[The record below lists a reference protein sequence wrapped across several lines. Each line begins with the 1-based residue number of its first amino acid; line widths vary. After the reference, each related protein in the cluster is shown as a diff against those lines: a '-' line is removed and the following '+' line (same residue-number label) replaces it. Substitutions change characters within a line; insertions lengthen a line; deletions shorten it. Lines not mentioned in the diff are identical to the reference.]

1 MQIVLMG
8 VAGSGKTT
16 IGTLLGQRLGIPFFD
31 GDDFHPPENRAK
43 MASGQPLTDDDR
55 RPWLERIN
63 AHLREQEHN
72 GASAIVA
79 CSALKQQYRDLLAE
93 NLTSLRFVY
102 LRGTPA
108 LIGKRMRAR
117 QGHFMPPALLDSQ
130 FATLEEPADATV
142 VEVDAEPEEVVA
154 RIIGA
159 LILPTRRAR

>member
-1 MQIVLMG
+1 MLIVIMG

-43 MASGQPLTDDDR
+43 MAAGHPLTDDDR
-55 RPWLERIN
+55 RPWLASIN
-63 AHLREQEHN
+63 AHLREQERM

-79 CSALKQQYRDLLAE
+79 CSALKQHYRDLLAE
-93 NLTSLRFVY
+93 GLTNLRFVY

-108 LIGKRMRAR
+108 LIADRMRAR

-130 FATLEEPADATV
+130 FAALEEPGDAVVVGVDVGPAEIVERV
-142 VEVDAEPEEVVA
+142 VE
-154 RIIGA
+154 A
-159 LILPTRRAR
+159 LHSI